1 MSFATELLDHL
12 ERIAGAMAMP
22 RVVALHLPPVAAA
35 GSKGGEFCAVELDDG
50 SIGLS
55 YVMLDDT
62 LARLVEASPSAGLAG
77 AGALELARQ
86 YVLGS
91 GPMRTLGFAAVNALT
106 RSFFDRAGYRP
117 PASGDSIG
125 GLDPLPGEHIGMIGL
140 FRPLVGTVIA
150 AGARLTVLELR
161 EELVGEQAGFR
172 VTLDP
177 DDIADCPKVLSTST
191 ILLNDT
197 LDQVLASCR
206 AARRL
211 VLVGPSAGCVPDP
224 LFDRRV
230 TLLGGTWIED
240 GSGFVSRFVAG
251 ESWSG
256 CATKFALSTTV
267 YPGFECLLARL
278 RT

>member
-1 MSFATELLDHL
+1 MNFATELLGHL
-12 ERIAGAMAMP
+12 ERIATAMAMP

-35 GSKGGEFCAVELDDG
+35 GSKGGEFCAIELDDG

-62 LARLVEASPSAGLAG
+62 LARLAEASPSAGLVG
-77 AGALELARQ
+77 TGALEVARQ
-86 YVLGS
+86 YALGH

-117 PASGDSIG
+117 PTSTDSIG
-125 GLDPLPGEHIGMIGL
+125 GLAPLPGEHIGMIGL
-140 FRPLVGTVIA
+140 FRPLVGTVTA

-172 VTLDP
+172 VSLNP
-177 DDIADCPKVLSTST
+177 ADIADCSKVLSTST

-197 LDQVLASCR
+197 LDDVLAACR

-211 VLVGPSAGCVPDP
+211 VLVGPTAGCLPDP
-224 LFDRRV
+224 LFSRGV
-230 TLLGGTWIED
+230 TLVGGTWIED
-240 GSGFVSRFVAG
+240 RQDFVARFVAG

-256 CATKFALSTTV
+256 CAAKFALSV
-267 YPGFECLLARL
+267 DAYPGFERLLARAA
-278 RT
+278 R

>member
-1 MSFATELLDHL
+1 MNFATELLGHL
-12 ERIAGAMAMP
+12 ERIATVMAMP

-35 GSKGGEFCAVELDDG
+35 DSKGGEFCALELDDG

-62 LARLVEASPSAGLAG
+62 LARLVEASPSAGLVG
-77 AGALELARQ
+77 AQALEVARQ

-117 PASGDSIG
+117 PTSTDSIG

-140 FRPLVGTVIA
+140 FRPLVGTVTA

-161 EELVGEQAGFR
+161 EDLVGAQAGYQ
-172 VTLDP
+172 VSLDP
-177 DDIADCPKVLSTST
+177 AAIADCTKVLSTST

-197 LDQVLASCR
+197 LDEVLAACH
-206 AARRL
+206 AARRI
-211 VLVGPSAGCVPDP
+211 VLVGPSAGCLPDP
-224 LFDRRV
+224 LFRRGV
-230 TLLGGTWIED
+230 TLVGGTWIED
-240 GSGFVSRFVAG
+240 RQGFVSRFEAG

-256 CATKFALSTTV
+256 CATKFALSV
-267 YPGFECLLARL
+267 DAYPGFEGLFARVA
-278 RT
+278 R

>member
-1 MSFATELLDHL
+1 MNFATELLGHL
-12 ERIAGAMAMP
+12 ERIATAMAMP

-35 GSKGGEFCAVELDDG
+35 GSKGGEFCAIELDDG

-62 LARLVEASPSAGLAG
+62 LARLAEASPSAGLVG
-77 AGALELARQ
+77 TGALEVARQ
-86 YVLGS
+86 YALGR

-117 PASGDSIG
+117 PTSTDSIG
-125 GLDPLPGEHIGMIGL
+125 GLAPLPGEHIGMIGL
-140 FRPLVGTVIA
+140 FRPLVGTVTA

-172 VTLDP
+172 VSLNP
-177 DDIADCPKVLSTST
+177 ADIADCSKVLSTST

-197 LDQVLASCR
+197 LDDVLAACR

-211 VLVGPSAGCVPDP
+211 VLVGPTAGCLPDP
-224 LFDRRV
+224 LFSRGV
-230 TLLGGTWIED
+230 TLVGGTWIED
-240 GSGFVSRFVAG
+240 RQDFVARFVAG

-256 CATKFALSTTV
+256 CAAKFALSV
-267 YPGFECLLARL
+267 DAYPGFERLLARAA
-278 RT
+278 R